1 MNWFS
6 SLFGNRDEDGDQ
18 HTVNVADLAVT
29 RPAPVSVK
37 NGSLPRFRGTA
48 ADQLPAGTRL
58 HDRIRLQLRQAF
70 TPARPIMDPA
80 MLAGRTNLLRTIIR
94 AVEDQF
100 LHVVLFGPRG
110 IGKTSILHAL
120 CGIAQESR
128 YLVRYVSC
136 GERTTFDGLFRSVMA
151 DVPLLFHA
159 NHDPAASEIEEGL
172 TFADLLDDRPVTVD
186 RASDLLGKIAGT
198 RLLIVLDEFDRTI
211 EADFRQSIAELIKN
225 VSDRGSRVQLII
237 AGVAQNLSEIVE
249 HVPSIRRN
257 ILGLLVPNMS
267 PEEIAELISN
277 GQQASGMTFT
287 PKASQ
292 LISLAA
298 LGLPYLA
305 NLVGQ
310 HAGFAALDRESV
322 TIDHS
327 DVDRGI
333 AQVLDHL
340 DLRIAPDIR
349 QCLRHAIRDGHQR
362 ALCRLAQV
370 ALANSF
376 RLPVAEMERELNTLF
391 HGNAAK
397 TNETLAD
404 LMGQYRLLSFA
415 ADDPLSEWRFS
426 DDGVPLYLW
435 IGLMH
440 RNMGDDR

>member
-6 SLFGNRDEDGDQ
+6 SLFGNRDEDGHQ
-18 HTVNVADLAVT
+18 HTSDVADVAIT
-29 RPAPVSVK
+29 RPAPVTAK
-37 NGSLPRFRGTA
+37 NASLPRFRGTA
-48 ADQLPAGTRL
+48 ADQLSAGTRL
-58 HDRIRLQLRQAF
+58 HDRIRLQLRRAF

-94 AVEDQF
+94 AIEDQY

-110 IGKTSILHAL
+110 IGKTSILHVL

-159 NHDPAASEIEEGL
+159 NHDPAATEIEEGL
-172 TFADLLDDRPVTVD
+172 SFADLLDDRPVTVD
-186 RASDLLGKIAGT
+186 RASDILGKIAGT
-198 RLLIVLDEFDRTI
+198 RLLIVLDEFDRTS
-211 EADFRQSIAELIKN
+211 EADFRRAIAELIKN

-257 ILGLLVPNMS
+257 ILGLLVPSMS

-287 PKASQ
+287 PKALQ

-305 NLVGQ
+305 SLVGQ

-340 DLRIAPDIR
+340 DLRISPDMR
-349 QCLRHAIRDGHQR
+349 QRLRHAVLDGHEC
-362 ALCRLAQV
+362 ALDRLAQV
-370 ALANSF
+370 ALSNSF

-391 HGNAAK
+391 DGQIEK
-397 TNETLAD
+397 TKETLSA
-404 LMGQYRLLSFA
+404 LMDRFRLLSLI
-415 ADDPLSEWRFS
+415 ADESSGEWRFS

-440 RNMGDDR
+440 KNMTNY